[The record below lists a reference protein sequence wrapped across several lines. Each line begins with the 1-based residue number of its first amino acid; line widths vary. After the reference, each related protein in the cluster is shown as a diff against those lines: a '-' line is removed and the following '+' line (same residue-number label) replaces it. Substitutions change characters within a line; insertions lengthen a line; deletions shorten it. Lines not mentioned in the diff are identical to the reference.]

1 MTAPPPVPA
10 PRKAGRRASRL
21 VDIAEAVGVH
31 TSTVSRVLNGDPAQS
46 VRPEIYEK
54 IWRTARQQGYRP
66 NALAR
71 ALKRRHT
78 GALAFVI
85 PLLRNPIWVRLQ
97 RGALQRASERGYAV
111 MIVEDEVDE
120 AQPPATYRY
129 LVDESRADGLLLA
142 TSLRIPAHTE
152 GSAHGLLAVPHV
164 YVNRR
169 GPERG
174 NDVVMDEPAAVR
186 LFLDHVAALGHQRVA
201 LIDGPVEVDT
211 VHRRELAARRA
222 CAARGLQLTVLH
234 ADVTEEG
241 GWEATQ
247 RLLRRGSAADGTAG
261 GTLAGGTLPTACA
274 VGSLNQLF
282 GVMAAL
288 RGARLPVPEA
298 MSLVS
303 LDEDE
308 CLAFLDVPV
317 TSVAMPLAELGSA
330 AVDALITRIEAQDPV
345 TAADVMIREPMSL
358 VHRDSVARPPGAGL
372 WTASCASAPPARL
385 TCLPCRTSSARP
397 ARRSAPSACPRSP
410 TTPRSPWPSSP
421 PTSRPAAPGSRP
433 APATTPSPT
442 CWRTRS
448 TATSTSSRSRSTPA
462 GPTTASAARCSTTPP
477 PWPGR
482 PASRR

>member
-1 MTAPPPVPA
+1 MTEPPPVPV
-10 PRKAGRRASRL
+10 PRQAGRRTARL

-46 VRPEIYEK
+46 VRPEVYEK

-111 MIVEDEVDE
+111 MIMEDEMDE
-120 AQPPATYRY
+120 AQPPSTYRY
-129 LVDESRADGLLLA
+129 LVDESRADGLLVA
-142 TSLRIPAHTE
+142 TSLRIPAHAE
-152 GSAHGLLAVPHV
+152 GGTPGLLAVPHV

-169 GPERG
+169 GPVRG

-186 LFLDHVAALGHQRVA
+186 LFLDHVAALGHRRIA

-211 VHRRELAARRA
+211 VHRRALAARRA

-234 ADVTEEG
+234 AAATEVG
-241 GWEATQ
+241 GWEAIQ
-247 RLLRRGSAADGTAG
+247 RLLRRGAGTGRAR
-261 GTLAGGTLPTACA
+261 PTACA
-274 VGSLNQLF
+274 VGSLNQMF

-288 RGARLPVPEA
+288 RNAGLAVPES

-330 AVDALITRIEAQDPV
+330 AVDALIARIDAQD
-345 TAADVMIREPMSL
+345 TADVMIREPMSL
-358 VHRDSVARPPGAGL
+358 IHRDSVARPPG
-372 WTASCASAPPARL
+372 S
-385 TCLPCRTSSARP
+385 
-397 ARRSAPSACPRSP
+397 
-410 TTPRSPWPSSP
+410 
-421 PTSRPAAPGSRP
+421 
-433 APATTPSPT
+433 
-442 CWRTRS
+442 
-448 TATSTSSRSRSTPA
+448 
-462 GPTTASAARCSTTPP
+462 
-477 PWPGR
+477 
-482 PASRR
+482 